1 MLATK
6 LHVPPPR
13 ASLVRR
19 SRLIER
25 LNQGQDHKLTLIAA
39 PAGFG
44 KTTLLSEW
52 ASRIKQ
58 PIAWLSLDA
67 TDNDPAQFLAY
78 LVAALQTIVANL
90 GDGVL
95 AALQSPQPPPTEA
108 ILTALFNQITVLET
122 PLTLVLDDY
131 HVIDAPAV
139 DLALCFMLEHL
150 PPQMHLTIAT
160 REDPQLPLARLRAR
174 NQLTELRAADLRF
187 TPDEAAEFLH
197 SVMGLNISAADI
209 AALEDRTEGWI
220 TGLQLAG
227 LSMRGRTDIS
237 GFIRGFA
244 GNHRYIV
251 DYLVDE
257 VLQRQPETVRRFLFE
272 TAILERF
279 CGSLCE
285 AVTGQEDSN
294 AQLEALE
301 RGNFFVVPL
310 DDQRH
315 WYRYHHL
322 FAEVLRAQLMAQQP
336 EQVTALHLRASQ
348 WYEQQ
353 GSAAEAIHHA
363 LAAEDFERAADLVET
378 AVPALGKSRQETTVL
393 RWLGALPEAVIR
405 TRPVLSVHAAGMYLM
420 IGDLESTQARLRD
433 AERWL
438 ESVANPKE
446 SPAPPPTEMV
456 VRDEEEF
463 RKLPSSIAMYRAA
476 IALALGDLK
485 SSMQSAER
493 VLDLVPEEDHLRRG
507 AATSL
512 LGLAYWTRGDLEAAH
527 RTFSDGMVQVQMAGN
542 ISDAIGGTIAL
553 ADIRIAQGR
562 LHDAMR
568 TYERGLQLGISSSA
582 SVLRGMADMHVGMS
596 SLSSE
601 HNDLSAAE
609 QHLQTSKELGE
620 FAGFPQN
627 PYRSFLATARIREI
641 KGDLEGALRLI
652 EEAERVYVSDFF
664 PHVRPIAALKA
675 RLWAV
680 QERWGDALGWVRT
693 QELSAHDDL
702 SYLLE
707 FEHITL
713 ARVLLAHF
721 KSDHNNQT
729 LLEVIE
735 LLTRLEQAAEDG
747 DRTGSLIEILV
758 LQTLAHHLQ
767 GDTSAALV
775 PLERALAMA
784 EPEGYIRIFVD
795 EGLPMVQLLLEA
807 AAREILPEYT
817 AKLLAVWDA
826 ETTRSH
832 DQPLVSQVTAPAVA
846 SQSLLEPLSEREL
859 EVLVLIA
866 QGLTNQEISKRLFR
880 ALDTI
885 KGHNRNIFGKLEAQ
899 NRTEAVARARELG
912 LL

>member
-1 MLATK
+1 MIATK
-6 LHVPPPR
+6 LHVPTPR

-52 ASRIKQ
+52 ASEIKR

-67 TDNDPAQFLAY
+67 ADNDPAQFLAY
-78 LVAALQTIVANL
+78 LVAALQTIKANL
-90 GDGVL
+90 GEGVL
-95 AALQSPQPPPTEA
+95 AALNSPQPPPTEA
-108 ILTALFNQITVLET
+108 VLTALLNEITALET
-122 PLTLVLDDY
+122 PFVLVLDDY
-131 HVIDAPAV
+131 HLIDATTV
-139 DLALCFMLEHL
+139 DLALTFMLEHL

-197 SVMGLNISAADI
+197 SVMGLDLSAVDI

-220 TGLQLAG
+220 AGLQLAG
-227 LSMRGRTDIS
+227 LSMRGRDDIS

-251 DYLVDE
+251 DYLVEE
-257 VLQRQPETVRRFLFE
+257 VLQRLPEAVRNFLFQ
-272 TAILERF
+272 TSVLERLS
-279 CGSLCE
+279 GSLCE
-285 AVTGQEDSN
+285 AVTGQHDGS
-294 AQLEALE
+294 AQLESLE

-322 FAEVLRAQLMAQQP
+322 FAQVLRAQLMAQQP
-336 EQVTALHLRASQ
+336 EQVAVLHLRASQ

-353 GSAAEAIHHA
+353 GSEAEAIHHA
-363 LAAEDFERAADLVET
+363 LAAEDFARAADLVEM
-378 AVPALGKSRQETTVL
+378 ALPQVRKSRQETTML
-393 RWLGALPEAVIR
+393 RWLGALPDAVMR
-405 TRPVLSVHAAGMYLM
+405 TRPVLSVHSVGVFLQ
-420 IGDLESTQARLRD
+420 IGDLESAQARLRD
-433 AERWL
+433 VEKWL
-438 ESVANPKE
+438 GMAGNFMEPSA
-446 SPAPPPTEMV
+446 ALPTEMV

-463 RKLPSSIAMYRAA
+463 RVLPGSIAMYRAA

-485 SSMQSAER
+485 SSMKSAER
-493 VLDLVPEEDHLRRG
+493 VLDLVAEEDHLRRG

-512 LGLAYWTRGDLEAAH
+512 LGLAYWTRGDLEAAY
-527 RTFSDGMVQVQMAGN
+527 RTFSDGMVHMQMAGF

-568 TYERGLQLGISSSA
+568 IYERGLQLAISSGA
-582 SVLRGMADMHVGMS
+582 LVLRGVADMHVGMS
-596 SLSSE
+596 SLYCE
-601 HNDLSAAE
+601 RGNLNAAE
-609 QHLQTSKELGE
+609 QHLLRSKALGE

-627 PYRSFLATARIREI
+627 PYRSFLAVARIREI

-652 EEAERVYVSDFF
+652 EEAEGVYVSDFF
-664 PHVRPIAALKA
+664 PQVRPLAALKA
-675 RLWAV
+675 RVWVV
-680 QERWGDALGWVRT
+680 QGRWSEALGWVQT
-693 QELSAHDDL
+693 QGLSVHDDL

-713 ARVLLAHF
+713 ARVLLKRV
-721 KSDHNNQT
+721 KSDHNNHT
-729 LLEVIE
+729 LLEAIG
-735 LLTRLEQAAEDG
+735 LLTRLVQAAEEG

-758 LQTLAHHLQ
+758 LQALAHHAQ
-767 GDTSAALV
+767 GDISAALV
-775 PLERALAMA
+775 PLERALTLA
-784 EPEGYIRIFVD
+784 ELEGYVQIFVS
-795 EGLPMVQLLLEA
+795 ERLPMAQLLLEA
-807 AAREILPEYT
+807 AARGIMPDYT
-817 AKLLAVWDA
+817 GKLLAAFKA
-826 ETTRSH
+826 ENPSSE
-832 DQPLVSQVTAPAVA
+832 PSPPKLTAPAFA
-846 SQSLLEPLSEREL
+846 SQFLLEPLSEREL

-866 QGLTNQEISKRLFR
+866 QGLSNRDISKRLFR

-885 KGHNRNIFGKLEAQ
+885 KGHNRNIFSKLQAQ